1 MEALRGQSIPGSPA
15 PQWPAELARLL
26 ESHHLAAW
34 SSKPAERA
42 AFAAT
47 LASFLAGVKAAQVV
61 PLFGQGATDLESI
74 CYQLERSIPG
84 SSPMRRRIDGPQ
96 GLVSRLRAQD
106 LAPGRPPTRFRYI
119 LWHDPD
125 TMIERDED
133 LFGRIA
139 DAIAGV
145 AAEAEYAT
153 DDHLLITRAI
163 YVGAEALRANAD
175 RESGPLRSWLHG
187 GSAEPFWQAVTG
199 LDAPPLLAAPIQ
211 SLLEDPASIADN
223 LLLESVHALML

>member
-1 MEALRGQSIPGSPA
+1 MEALRGQSVPGSPA

-34 SSKPAERA
+34 SSRAAQRA

-47 LASFLAGVKAAQVV
+47 LASFLAGVEDAQVV

-96 GLVSRLRAQD
+96 GLVARLRAQD
-106 LAPGRPPTRFRYI
+106 LTPGRPPTRSRYI

-125 TMIERDED
+125 ALIDADEP
-133 LFGRIA
+133 LFARIA

-153 DDHLLITRAI
+153 DDYLLITRVV
-163 YVGAEALRANAD
+163 YVGSEALRAYAD
-175 RESGPLRSWLHG
+175 RDSGQLRSWLRD
-187 GSAEPFWQAVTG
+187 GSAEPFWQAATG
-199 LDAPPLLAAPIQ
+199 LDAPPLLTAPIQ
-211 SLLEDPASIADN
+211 SLLEDPASIADEM
-223 LLLESVHALML
+223 LLESVRALML